1 MWKVKPLL
9 ASPMETR
16 YRPVL
21 ENLVP
26 PDPMSQFHLKRGS
39 PDEEFPDLC
48 RNSTWMGKI
57 LTRAMYRRQFHRCT
71 PSGVIFDDVIRPGLE
86 EPGDWSTPVTVGC
99 VAGDAQSY
107 VLFCDFFDRVIEA
120 HHGHKITSQTPE
132 GDFNY
137 DNVKGGDDLDRSYAA
152 CCEVS
157 VVRGV
162 EDFCFPTHCS
172 RGERRQL
179 LTLASRALQRLE
191 EEQLPGRLLLLEELN
206 QEQQRELN
214 LNTPSSSQLRIGVAR
229 DWPDARAVWVSE
241 DGSLVVWVNME
252 DHLRLVS
259 TRDDANITEAF
270 KCICTNLQKPR
281 AGPGPQLNRTITEL
295 KVKFTELERELVQ
308 LRELISQ
315 QPCQPTTAQPDPC
328 TISTELGMLRQ
339 DRDSCRREL
348 SLLRTEIRELHQDRE
363 QRLAALTALTEE
375 VKELRGEREE
385 HRRELTSLSKEVKE
399 LRGEREEH
407 SRALTTLS
415 EQPQERGGATQ
426 DLDEKLDHNQDPVSS
441 QDPPIQ
447 EPTSTP
453 SSTSSPQTS
462 TSPHSTRPAQ
472 QREKT
477 DIVLL
482 IDSNGKFLNQKK
494 LFPTHKVAK
503 IWCPNTHH
511 AIDLL
516 SEERLGSPS
525 HIIIHTGTNDLEPA
539 GEVSESLKRV
549 TEKAST
555 TFPNSRVVISTLL
568 PRKDFHPDTIHR
580 INSSLSRDCAQRP
593 NVHLAHHP
601 TLDISCLYDHVH
613 LFKSTV
619 PIFAQTLKSVALNR
633 DQSTAHRKSTSAHN
647 PHRTPRHPQPTSR
660 PTQWRQEHPQPHPHH
675 VQIRPHKGNH
685 DPPQARPQSLLSLG
699 APPQP
704 QRQEPHPGPLSYAQ
718 VVRRAAEPTLTTP
731 PHNELRDIQQ
741 MLSLLCSHLI
751 GQDGLRQ
758 AVQDIYNIFDHVA
771 DLSSLK
777 SASTTD
783 QKTRPM
789 TSGLTQ
795 NADN

>member
-1 MWKVKPLL
+1 MWKVKPLV

-214 LNTPSSSQLRIGVAR
+214 LNTPSSFQLRIGVAR

-270 KCICTNLQKPR
+270 KCICINLQKVKYSVQHE
-281 AGPGPQLNRTITEL
+281 A
-295 KVKFTELERELVQ
+295 KVNTARE
-308 LRELISQ
+308 S
-315 QPCQPTTAQPDPC
+315 
-328 TISTELGMLRQ
+328 
-339 DRDSCRREL
+339 
-348 SLLRTEIRELHQDRE
+348 E
-363 QRLAALTALTEE
+363 QRPLVERQTP
-375 VKELRGEREE
+375 LRRVQRSN
-385 HRRELTSLSKEVKE
+385 HLLTS
-399 LRGEREEH
+399 
-407 SRALTTLS
+407 
-415 EQPQERGGATQ
+415 GATRQ
-426 DLDEKLDHNQDPVSS
+426 YSRQNAA
-441 QDPPIQ
+441 IY
-447 EPTSTP
+447 
-453 SSTSSPQTS
+453 
-462 TSPHSTRPAQ
+462 TRVL
-472 QREKT
+472 
-477 DIVLL
+477 VLL
-482 IDSNGKFLNQKK
+482 LICIK
-494 LFPTHKVAK
+494 
-503 IWCPNTHH
+503 CR
-511 AIDLL
+511 DL
-516 SEERLGSPS
+516 
-525 HIIIHTGTNDLEPA
+525 
-539 GEVSESLKRV
+539 
-549 TEKAST
+549 
-555 TFPNSRVVISTLL
+555 
-568 PRKDFHPDTIHR
+568 TI
-580 INSSLSRDCAQRP
+580 
-593 NVHLAHHP
+593 
-601 TLDISCLYDHVH
+601 
-613 LFKSTV
+613 
-619 PIFAQTLKSVALNR
+619 
-633 DQSTAHRKSTSAHN
+633 
-647 PHRTPRHPQPTSR
+647 
-660 PTQWRQEHPQPHPHH
+660 
-675 VQIRPHKGNH
+675 
-685 DPPQARPQSLLSLG
+685 G
-699 APPQP
+699 A
-704 QRQEPHPGPLSYAQ
+704 
-718 VVRRAAEPTLTTP
+718 
-731 PHNELRDIQQ
+731 
-741 MLSLLCSHLI
+741 
-751 GQDGLRQ
+751 
-758 AVQDIYNIFDHVA
+758 
-771 DLSSLK
+771 
-777 SASTTD
+777 
-783 QKTRPM
+783 
-789 TSGLTQ
+789 
-795 NADN
+795 